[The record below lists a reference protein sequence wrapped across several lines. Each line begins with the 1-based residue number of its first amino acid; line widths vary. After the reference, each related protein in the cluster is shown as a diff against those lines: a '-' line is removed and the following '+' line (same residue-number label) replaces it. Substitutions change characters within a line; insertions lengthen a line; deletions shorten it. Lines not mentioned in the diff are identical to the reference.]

1 MPFFG
6 GGLGFFFGFFNIFV
20 ESLGSLHKIVV
31 RSFFKDFITWLGCEM
46 GELVV

>member
-31 RSFFKDFITWLGCEM
+31 RSFFKGFYNMVGM
-46 GELVV
+46 